1 MSKIHHHIEKTHLFE
16 ELAPMALKRKV
27 VVIGRFQPPTKGH
40 YGVIG
45 ETRKFINKN
54 KKLNLEATPAV
65 IIIEGAK
72 SSADKKRNPLT
83 AEERISFMKASGK
96 ANGVD
101 FFIAKNAFDAFK
113 MMRENGFEPI
123 AVAAGSDRIGEYM
136 RILDKY
142 FTDEDGKPIEHYSI
156 PLTRDADAVDSKAG
170 SMDSTLSS
178 MKNGEDVETDLVSGS
193 LARRAV
199 ELGYEPEF
207 AAIVG
212 LEDKPALARKMFA
225 KIAAALG
232 V

>member
-1 MSKIHHHIEKTHLFE
+1 
-16 ELAPMALKRKV
+16 MASKRKV

-40 YGVIG
+40 YDVIG
-45 ETRKFINKN
+45 QTRKFINKN

-65 IIIEGAK
+65 VIIDGTK
-72 SSADKKRNPLT
+72 SSTDKKRNPLT

-101 FFIAKNAFDAFK
+101 FFVAKNAFDAFK
-113 MMRENGFEPI
+113 MLREHDFEPI
-123 AVAAGSDRIGEYM
+123 AIAAGSDRIQEYM

-142 FTDEDGKPIEHYSI
+142 FTDDGKAIEHYSI
-156 PLTRDADAVDSKAG
+156 PLNRDSDAVDSKAD

-212 LEDKPALARKMFA
+212 LEDKPALAKKMFN